1 MPYSGVPHSG
11 APHSGVPDSGV
22 VSASGQSAPSD
33 LSNKDRPNVLF
44 IAVDDLRPELGTYG
58 TDVITPNIDR
68 LAASGVRFDQAY
80 CQQAVCG
87 ASRLSLMSG
96 LYPIRTGEQ
105 TFHVSGWRERHP
117 DVLTMNQH
125 FSQQGYRTIGLGKIY
140 HGHSGI
146 GVDPKTGVDGL
157 ILPVRIMP
165 SLKIW
170 QRWHAFVQR
179 KGWQLHGSRQGATD
193 RIC

>member
-1 MPYSGVPHSG
+1 MRAALV
-11 APHSGVPDSGV
+11 
-22 VSASGQSAPSD
+22 
-33 LSNKDRPNVLF
+33 
-44 IAVDDLRPELGTYG
+44 TYG

-146 GVDPKTGVDGL
+146 GVDPENWSRWIDIAGQDYAKPENLATLARVRAEERL
-157 ILPVRIMP
+157 ATPWILPRG
-165 SLKIW
+165 
-170 QRWHAFVQR
+170 H
-179 KGWQLHGSRQGATD
+179 
-193 RIC
+193 